1 MRGMWTYGFCF
12 RRNFLQYWWH
22 KIENFNNQRELTLLC
37 VSNYACVWVCV
48 RALALFSI
56 KRMDSCYRL
65 YLVFIPNIL
74 YLCRFPFP
82 YDIQRQ
88 VGLNRRE
95 AKAAAKAA
103 KDSKESVAQ
112 QLVCE
117 ETQKNHAAYTH
128 VVLLR
133 SILEVDE
140 KKLMGLMVPK
150 VMKIFVCFVVLE
162 GLWVAFVSPRLL
174 WFRSFRLTKHTLRD
188 KSSKESLGRPG
199 SFFAYVYC

>member
-1 MRGMWTYGFCF
+1 M
-12 RRNFLQYWWH
+12 
-22 KIENFNNQRELTLLC
+22 
-37 VSNYACVWVCV
+37 CV

-162 GLWVAFVSPRLL
+162 GL
-174 WFRSFRLTKHTLRD
+174 
-188 KSSKESLGRPG
+188 
-199 SFFAYVYC
+199 